1 MLYSSI
7 FNTYYTQDNVPF
19 YNILKKIQ
27 LPEDKTSEL
36 YTTYIVPYSMPWTTL
51 SYLIY
56 GDLTYYW
63 LILLANTNKKLNPMY
78 ASVSDKILLLNPN
91 ICQWLLKLL
100 KMKYENY

>member
-78 ASVSDKILLLNPN
+78 ASVSDKIF
-91 ICQWLLKLL
+91 IIFRLK
-100 KMKYENY
+100 E

>member
-78 ASVSDKILLLNPN
+78 ASVSDKIFIVKPEYLSMVVET
-91 ICQWLLKLL
+91 I
-100 KMKYENY
+100 ENEI

>member
-1 MLYSSI
+1 MTVSYSYENDI
-7 FNTYYTQDNVPF
+7 PVHKDNIPF

-78 ASVSDKILLLNPN
+78 ANVSDKIFIIKPEYLS
-91 ICQWLLKLL
+91 
-100 KMKYENY
+100 MVVEAVENEL